1 MKRKIINI
9 NSVKSILSFVCVL
22 SEVLFVENKYYVQTI
37 GCSGRNILT
46 FISSMER
53 NKDI

>member
-1 MKRKIINI
+1 MLKAFYHLYYVI
-9 NSVKSILSFVCVL
+9 CVL
-22 SEVLFVENKYYVQTI
+22 SDVLFVENKYYVQTI